1 MNYIAVCTPARD
13 MVHTNYTY
21 CMVNMVSY
29 HTLNTTD
36 AISLKIMQG
45 TIIQNQRADLCLDAM
60 REGCSH
66 ILFIDSDMTFPQDMV
81 QRLLKHDV
89 DIVAANCARRRMPTG
104 PTAQNYDENGVRQLV
119 YTMLDSTGL
128 EEVGSI
134 GTGIMLIKKEVFQNM
149 SEPWFDMPWQVVKR
163 GYMGEDVFFCKKA
176 QELGFKVYID
186 HDVSKEIGHI
196 GTFEFKH
203 DHTWVMRD
211 LEKAKE
217 KEET

>member
-1 MNYIAVCTPARD
+1 
-13 MVHTNYTY
+13 
-21 CMVNMVSY
+21 MVNMVSY

-119 YTMLDSTGL
+119 YTMPDSTGL

-149 SEPWFDMPWQVVKR
+149 SEPWFDMPWQVGKR

>member
-1 MNYIAVCTPARD
+1 
-13 MVHTNYTY
+13 
-21 CMVNMVSY
+21 MVNMVSY

-104 PTAQNYDENGVRQLV
+104 PTAQNYDENGVRKMV
-119 YTMLDSTGL
+119 YTMPDSTGL

-149 SEPWFDMPWQVVKR
+149 SEPWFDMPWQTGKR

>member
-1 MNYIAVCTPARD
+1 
-13 MVHTNYTY
+13 
-21 CMVNMVSY
+21 MVNMVSY

-104 PTAQNYDENGVRQLV
+104 PTAQNYDENGVRTMV
-119 YTMLDSTGL
+119 YTMPDSTGL

-149 SEPWFDMPWQVVKR
+149 SEPWFDMPWQTGKR

>member
-1 MNYIAVCTPARD
+1 MNYVAVCTPARD

-21 CMVNMVSY
+21 CMVNMVAY

-36 AISLKIMQG
+36 AVSLKILQG
-45 TIIQNQRADLCLDAM
+45 TLIQNQRADLCLDAM

-66 ILFIDSDMTFPQDMV
+66 ILFIDSDMTFPQDMI
-81 QRLLKHDV
+81 QRLLARDV

-104 PTAQNYDENGVRQLV
+104 PTAQNYDENGKRKAV
-119 YTMLDSTGL
+119 YTMPESSGL
-128 EEVGSI
+128 EEIGSV
-134 GTGIMLIKKEVFQNM
+134 GTGIMLIKRNVFEGM
-149 SEPWFDMPWQVVKR
+149 TEPWFDMPWQTGTR

-196 GTFEFKH
+196 GTFEFRH
-203 DHTWVMRD
+203 DHTWIVKEEM
-211 LEKAKE
+211 E
-217 KEET
+217 KEAV

>member
-1 MNYIAVCTPARD
+1 
-13 MVHTNYTY
+13 
-21 CMVNMVSY
+21 MVNMVSY

-104 PTAQNYDENGVRQLV
+104 PTAQNYDENGVRTMV
-119 YTMLDSTGL
+119 YTMPDSTGL

-134 GTGIMLIKKEVFQNM
+134 GTGIMLIKKEVFHNM
-149 SEPWFDMPWQVVKR
+149 SEPWFDMPWQTGKR

>member
-1 MNYIAVCTPARD
+1 
-13 MVHTNYTY
+13 
-21 CMVNMVSY
+21 MVNMVSY

-89 DIVAANCARRRMPTG
+89 DIVATNCARRRMPTG
-104 PTAQNYDENGVRQLV
+104 PTAQNYDENGNRQPV
-119 YTMLDSTGL
+119 YTMPDSTGL
-128 EEVGSI
+128 EEIGSV
-134 GTGIMLIKKEVFQNM
+134 GTGVMLIKKEVFQNM
-149 SEPWFDMPWQVVKR
+149 SEPWFDMPWQTGKR